1 MTAREASE
9 RIAAAFEEGIAP
21 WSRSSRLRI
30 TCGLPVNAATG
41 KPIRG
46 VNSWLLEL
54 CAMRQKY
61 RNRYW
66 ATRGQWENL
75 GGVVVRGEGTP
86 VIDGGEAEQFGNDL
100 VVFNLEQ
107 VEVRR
112 GAPVACLERSWVAPT
127 TLRDYD
133 LAQRILDATGARV
146 VNAEQ
151 CYCLLCS
158 DPSRDLI
165 AMQPLDPVWG
175 DTARWWSVL
184 FHELTHWAASG
195 FQRVRWRGDYNHCEL
210 IAEIGATTL
219 TNHCGIP
226 MPGYFR
232 ADDDM
237 LKDWIEK
244 IRENIGYL
252 TLAFAVAELAVG
264 FILNCA
270 EKEKRA

>member
-1 MTAREASE
+1 MTAKEATE
-9 RIAAAFEEGIAP
+9 QIATAFEEDITP
-21 WSRSSRLRI
+21 WSRSSRLNMN
-30 TCGLPVNAATG
+30 CELPVNAATG

-46 VNSWLLEL
+46 VNTWLLEL
-54 CAMRQKY
+54 SAIRKNY

-86 VIDGGEAEQFGNDL
+86 VIDGGEAEQLGNDL

-112 GAPVACLERSWVAPT
+112 GAPVACLDRLWVAPT
-127 TLRDYD
+127 TLSDYD
-133 LAQRILDATGARV
+133 LAQRLLDSTGVRV
-146 VNAEQ
+146 VLDES
-151 CYCLLCS
+151 CYCVVWS
-158 DPSRDLI
+158 DPSRDFI
-165 AMQPLDPVWG
+165 AMQPLEPVWG

-195 FQRVRWRGDYNHCEL
+195 FHSVRWRGNYNHCEL

-232 ADDDM
+232 ADGDM

-252 TLAFAVAELAVG
+252 TLAFAVAEVSVG
-264 FILNCA
+264 FILNLA
-270 EKEKRA
+270 KREKLA